1 MAEDATIILNSEDQS
16 LGQIHLAPRVVEI
29 IAGIAAS
36 EVTGVARMHGS
47 LANNFSELLGGRS
60 DRRRGVK
67 LTTEE
72 DASLVIDVDVYIE
85 YGVAVPKVAAE
96 IQDKISQQVALM
108 TDLTVT
114 EVNVHIQGIVT
125 PKEEQQVDPDNL
137 FGETESENGE
147 A

>member
-1 MAEDATIILNSEDQS
+1 MAEDATIILNSGDQA

-36 EVTGVARMHGS
+36 EVSGVARMHGS
-47 LANNFSELLGGRS
+47 LANNFGELLGRS
-60 DRRRGVK
+60 GRRRGVK
-67 LTTEE
+67 LTTDP
-72 DASLVIDVDVYIE
+72 DASLVIDVDVYLE

-96 IQDKISQQVALM
+96 IQDKIAQQVALM
-108 TDLTVT
+108 TDLTVA

-125 PKEEQQVDPDNL
+125 PKAEQQVDPDNL